1 MKYLARVIKSM
12 IKSFFFSAVISL
24 FFASHANAWDMG
36 TYVENAQAGD
46 GIETDS
52 TWKPRET
59 QTAKTDL
66 SMRTGVQEDK
76 LKHHSIS
83 VTYGILTLSDFA
95 AMHISAFTELFS
107 LGHEELPV
115 SMYGAFS
122 INYGYKFN
130 EVVETGI
137 IFNYAHPFE
146 KGSFYTIMPKL
157 KLNCNYDGFVNPF
170 VELNAGIIFS
180 DFLPDIFPA
189 FHITFIGIEIGRT
202 FPITLGILGFGQQGV
217 AYAGLGYRF

>member
-1 MKYLARVIKSM
+1 MLKKYLFATI
-12 IKSFFFSAVISL
+12 ISFFFASQVSA
-24 FFASHANAWDMG
+24 WEMG
-36 TYVENAQAGD
+36 AYVENAQAGN
-46 GIETDS
+46 GVKSDS
-52 TWKPRET
+52 TWNTNEAK
-59 QTAKTDL
+59 TAKTDM
-66 SMRTGVQEDK
+66 SMVKTGEQKDT

-107 LGHEELPV
+107 LGHEKLPV
-115 SMYGAFS
+115 SMYGAYS

-130 EVVETGI
+130 EVVETGL
-137 IFNYAHPFE
+137 IFNYAHPFK
-146 KGSFYTIMPKL
+146 KGSFYTIMPKI
-157 KLNCNYDGFVNPF
+157 KLNCNYEGFVNPF

-202 FPITLGILGFGQQGV
+202 FPITLGLLGFGQQGV

>member
-1 MKYLARVIKSM
+1 MTKRI
-12 IKSFFFSAVISL
+12 FFYTVISL
-24 FFASHANAWDMG
+24 FFAVHANAWDMG
-36 TYVENAQAGD
+36 SYVENAQAGED
-46 GIETDS
+46 IKTDS
-52 TWKPRET
+52 TRESQET
-59 QTAKTDL
+59 PTAKTDL
-66 SMRTGVQEDK
+66 SMRTSVQKDT
-76 LKHHSIS
+76 LKHHSVS

-95 AMHISAFTELFS
+95 AMHISAFTSLFS
-107 LGHEELPV
+107 LGHEKLPV

-146 KGSFYTIMPKL
+146 KGSFYAIMPKI
-157 KLNCNYDGFVNPF
+157 KLNCNYEGFINPF

-202 FPITLGILGFGQQGV
+202 LPITLGILGFGQQGI